1 MHTSQTPS
9 TSEPRRPL
17 LATRNLVKRYGAVE
31 ALRGVDFEIRPG
43 EIVGLVGDNGA
54 GKSTLVK
61 ILAGVTEP
69 TSGYLEFDGQAVALE
84 SPVSAR
90 RLGIETVYQD
100 LGLCENLSVAENI
113 FLGREPTRGVGP
125 LRWVDKRR
133 MAHEAATVLAGLSIN
148 IPKPRVKVSLLSG
161 GQRQGVALARA
172 RLWEQRLVML
182 DEPTAALGVQES
194 RKSVE
199 AIGQLQQAGAAI
211 LLISHDIP
219 MLREIAHR
227 VVVLRRGVKVADV
240 TTSSVTEHDI
250 VSLITGAATLSGA
263 EPSIAATKGLR

>member
-1 MHTSQTPS
+1 VHTSPTPS
-9 TSEPRRPL
+9 ASEPRRPL
-17 LATRNLVKRYGAVE
+17 LAARNIVKRYGAVH
-31 ALRGVDFEIRPG
+31 ALRGVDLEIRPG
-43 EIVGLVGDNGA
+43 ELVGLVGDNGA

-69 TSGYLEFDGQAVALE
+69 TSGELRFDGQSVALD

-100 LGLCENLSVAENI
+100 LGLCENLTVAENV

-125 LRWVDKRR
+125 VRWVDKRR
-133 MAHEAATVLAGLSIN
+133 MAREVATVLTGLSVN
-148 IPKPRVKVSLLSG
+148 IPSPRVKVSLLSG
-161 GQRQGVALARA
+161 GQRQAVALARA

-199 AIGQLQQAGAAI
+199 AIRQLQQAGAGI
-211 LLISHDIP
+211 LLISHDLP
-219 MLREIAHR
+219 MVMEITDR
-227 VVVLRRGVKVADV
+227 VVVLRRGTKVADV
-240 TTSSVTEHDI
+240 ATRSVTEHDI
-250 VSLITGAATLSGA
+250 VSLITGATTHAGA
-263 EPSIAATKGLR
+263 ERSVAATERP